1 MNFFIIS
8 DNDAFTKE
16 LSGKIKKQEK
26 SAKIYKSDFDQEN
39 LKKNKKHVD
48 TTSLCILYSDK
59 KNKSALNIENILIL
73 SLFSGFC
80 IAKEIPLITNIPQLH
95 EQKLFSQAAV
105 RFIDSKEKIYDY
117 IEKKYKELIK
127 ATGQRFAKNTLLSK
141 GIPFTSDCFAL
152 YIARNKPQIIDLF
165 LGAGIDINSR
175 DDLGTPM
182 LNVAVRNDN
191 EALVK
196 RFVELGADINTV
208 SKDRGYTPVMDAVWK
223 GNKAITKYLIE
234 KGADLNTISK
244 EGQSNLVLA
253 VGSEKYEIVEMLAK
267 NGADPDIKD
276 MMGMSA
282 YGYAT
287 LFRKEG
293 MIEILKPYH
302 KE

>member
-1 MNFFIIS
+1 MTFLILS
-8 DNDAFTKE
+8 DNNTFSSN
-16 LSGKIKKQEK
+16 LSEKIKQQEK
-26 SAKIYKSDFDQEN
+26 RAKIFTSDFEPEN
-39 LKKNKKHVD
+39 LKKNRKKLD
-48 TTSLCILYSDK
+48 SISLCVIFQKQNKAAKLSQQKAMELSFFTGFCAAKEVPVITNLPCLNEQTFFSK
-59 KNKSALNIENILIL
+59 KEIISFKSEENIY
-73 SLFSGFC
+73 
-80 IAKEIPLITNIPQLH
+80 N
-95 EQKLFSQAAV
+95 
-105 RFIDSKEKIYDY
+105 Y
-117 IEKKYKELIK
+117 IEAKYKQLVK
-127 ATGQRFAKNTLLSK
+127 ATAHRLAKNTLFDK

-165 LGAGIDINSR
+165 LKAGIDINSC

-191 EALVK
+191 EELVK
-196 RFVELGADINTV
+196 RFVDLGANINTV

-276 MMGMSA
+276 QMGMSA

>member
-8 DNDAFTKE
+8 DNDAFTAE
-16 LSGKIKKQEK
+16 LSDKIRQKEK
-26 SAKIYKSDFDQEN
+26 SAKIYKSDFELEN
-39 LKKNKKHVD
+39 LKKNKKHLD
-48 TTSLCILYSDK
+48 STSLCVIFKAEAAQTEICL
-59 KNKSALNIENILIL
+59 L
-73 SLFSGFC
+73 SIFSGFC
-80 IAKEIPLITNIPQLH
+80 IAKEIPLITNISQL
-95 EQKLFSQAAV
+95 QKANPFSQTSIKLFE
-105 RFIDSKEKIYDY
+105 SKEKIFNY
-117 IEKKYKELIK
+117 IETKYTYLVNLT
-127 ATGQRFAKNTLLSK
+127 AQRFAKATLFNK

-152 YIARNKPQIIDLF
+152 YIARNKSQIIDLF
-165 LGAGIDINSR
+165 LMAGIDINSR

-182 LNVAVRNDN
+182 LNVAVRNDI

-223 GNKAITKYLIE
+223 GNKNITKYLIE